1 MNYTDIFVYGTLRR
15 GFHNHKLLSTSEYL
29 GTAKTVEKFTMFSR
43 GIPFVSR
50 SKKLCQ
56 ITGELYRVSD
66 SVLSSVDSLE
76 SYYPDSPE
84 SSWYQRQEIDLITSD
99 GSQKRAY
106 IYFNDN
112 EKGRIITSG
121 DFALNS

>member
-15 GFHNHKLLSTSEYL
+15 GFHNHRLLSTSEYL
-29 GTAKTVEKFTMFSR
+29 GTAKTAEKFTMFSR

-56 ITGELYRVSD
+56 ITGELYRVTD

-112 EKGRIITSG
+112 ENGRIITSG